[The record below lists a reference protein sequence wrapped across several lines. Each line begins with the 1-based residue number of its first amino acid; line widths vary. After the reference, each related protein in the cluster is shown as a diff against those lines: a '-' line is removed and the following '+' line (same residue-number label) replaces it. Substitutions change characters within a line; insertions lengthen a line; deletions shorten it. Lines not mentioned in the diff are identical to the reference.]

1 MSGIIAFQFPG
12 QGSQAVGMG
21 ADLAD
26 AYPEARALFDEADE
40 VLGFELS
47 RLCWEGPEEK
57 LRATENAQPA
67 LLTHGVAA
75 ARVLASLGLKPSAAA
90 GHSLG
95 EFTAHVIAGSLAFAD
110 ALRLVRVRGEAMAM
124 AGRQR
129 PGTMAAIIGLDEA
142 RVALLCEEAREEG
155 EVLVAA
161 NYNSPG
167 QIVISGS
174 TDAVRRV
181 VSGARQHGARMAIEL
196 QVSGAFHSPLM
207 AQAVDALREALDAT
221 LVRPATIP
229 VVANVDA
236 AKAFLGGLNAAI
248 NCAGILGAGRVLG
261 KDGAMPLAQFQTT
274 VLVNLVG
281 SFNVAKA
288 AAALI
293 QHNEAGVDGE
303 RGVIVNTASVAA
315 YEGQIGQAAY
325 SASKGGV
332 VGMTLPMAREC
343 RNPCSNR

>member
-1 MSGIIAFQFPG
+1 
-12 QGSQAVGMG
+12 MG

-95 EFTAHVIAGSLAFAD
+95 EFTAHVTAGSLAFAD

-142 RVALLCEEAREEG
+142 RVERLCEEAREEG

-236 AKAFLGGLNAAI
+236 RPVSDPVAIRERLVEQVSGAVHWTDCVLALRDMGVRKLVEPGPGHVLTGLVKRI
-248 NCAGILGAGRVLG
+248 DRSLEGHVAGTSHQIEEV
-261 KDGAMPLAQFQTT
+261 
-274 VLVNLVG
+274 
-281 SFNVAKA
+281 A
-288 AAALI
+288 AAW
-293 QHNEAGVDGE
+293 V
-303 RGVIVNTASVAA
+303 
-315 YEGQIGQAAY
+315 
-325 SASKGGV
+325 
-332 VGMTLPMAREC
+332 
-343 RNPCSNR
+343 

>member
-1 MSGIIAFQFPG
+1 
-12 QGSQAVGMG
+12 MG

-142 RVALLCEEAREEG
+142 RVERLCEEAREEG

-207 AQAVDALREALDAT
+207 APAVDALREALDAT

-236 AKAFLGGLNAAI
+236 RPVSDPVAIRERLVEQVSGAVHWTDCVLALRDMGVRKLVEPGPGHVLTGLVKRI
-248 NCAGILGAGRVLG
+248 DRSLEGHVAGTSHQIEEV
-261 KDGAMPLAQFQTT
+261 
-274 VLVNLVG
+274 
-281 SFNVAKA
+281 A
-288 AAALI
+288 AAW
-293 QHNEAGVDGE
+293 V
-303 RGVIVNTASVAA
+303 
-315 YEGQIGQAAY
+315 
-325 SASKGGV
+325 
-332 VGMTLPMAREC
+332 
-343 RNPCSNR
+343 

>member
-1 MSGIIAFQFPG
+1 AFQFPG

-26 AYPEARALFDEADE
+26 AHPEARALFDEADD
-40 VLGFELS
+40 VLGFALS

-75 ARVLASLGLKPSAAA
+75 ARVLASLGLAPSAAA

-95 EFTAHVIAGSLAFAD
+95 EFTAHVVAGSLGFAD
-110 ALRLVRVRGEAMAM
+110 ALRLVRVRGEAMAG
-124 AGRQR
+124 AGRER

-142 RVALLCEEAREEG
+142 RVERLCEEAREEG

-174 TDAVRRV
+174 VAAVRRV
-181 VSGARQHGARMAIEL
+181 VAGAREHGARMAIEL

-207 AQAVDALREALDAT
+207 APAVGPLREALDGIE
-221 LVRPATIP
+221 VRPAAIP

-236 AKAFLGGLNAAI
+236 RPVSDPVAIRERLVQQVSGAVHWTECVLALRDMGVRKLVEPGPGHVLTGLVKRI
-248 NCAGILGAGRVLG
+248 DRSLEGHVAGTSHQIEEV
-261 KDGAMPLAQFQTT
+261 
-274 VLVNLVG
+274 
-281 SFNVAKA
+281 A
-288 AAALI
+288 AAW
-293 QHNEAGVDGE
+293 V
-303 RGVIVNTASVAA
+303 
-315 YEGQIGQAAY
+315 
-325 SASKGGV
+325 
-332 VGMTLPMAREC
+332 
-343 RNPCSNR
+343 